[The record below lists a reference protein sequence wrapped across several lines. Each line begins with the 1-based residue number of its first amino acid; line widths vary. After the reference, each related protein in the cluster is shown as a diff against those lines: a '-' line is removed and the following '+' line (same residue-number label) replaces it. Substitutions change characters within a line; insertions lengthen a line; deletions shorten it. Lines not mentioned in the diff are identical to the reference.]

1 MLKSAVMVKDLSL
14 TAMMATLRTVTAVM
28 ITVRLKPDG
37 TAKEDLASKLAPA
50 SPTLLLDHLSL

>member
-1 MLKSAVMVKDLSL
+1 MVKDLSL